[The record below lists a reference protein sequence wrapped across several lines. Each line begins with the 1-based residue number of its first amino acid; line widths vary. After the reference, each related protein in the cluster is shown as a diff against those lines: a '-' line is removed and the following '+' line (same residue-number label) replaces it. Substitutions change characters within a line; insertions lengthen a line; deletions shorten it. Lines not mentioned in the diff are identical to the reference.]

1 MQFRIL
7 GPLEV
12 VGSDGPVALG
22 GTKQRATLGFLLLQ
36 ANRVVA
42 TSQLLNAL
50 WGVDDAPTTGRKI
63 LQNAVYS
70 LRGILA
76 GGRAAGGESA
86 TLLTRPPG
94 YMMRVDPEQ
103 VDMYLFHKW
112 VRQGRE
118 KQAEGAVEQAAALLR
133 DALALW
139 RGPVLADLVEVGI
152 DWPELGALQSLR
164 LDAMEDYF
172 DAELACGRHST
183 VLAELETISQA
194 EPLRERSCA
203 QLMLALYRCGRQADA
218 LNAYSRVRSALVEEL
233 GLEPGRELQ
242 RFQRAILTQDPAL
255 SQTRTGAGDVLREM
269 AGEPVR
275 EPELVAASAPG
286 AREQARPR
294 RPAAPAAQTPRVTA
308 PASGNGGAAAV
319 RQPDVDR
326 RRVSVV
332 AVRTWMAPSLSTG
345 VREDR
350 DDLMDG
356 VTLVV
361 GEQIERFGGTVM
373 ASMGSVSLALFG
385 VHEPADDD
393 ARQAV
398 LAGLAIRDALDV
410 CDETGAGH
418 ARFSVHVS
426 VSMGQVLL
434 RRRGQTATPTVVG
447 GVLDESQ
454 SLLQGVPAGEVR
466 VNDAIRRAT
475 ENTIVY
481 HQADPPSAGWRAIGA
496 WSETPDGRP
505 GGQDR
510 GYELDVLH
518 GLVKRTRHR
527 SVPHL
532 ITVLGGP
539 GTGKSRML
547 GDFGHLIASQPEPTL
562 FLAGRAPTAP
572 HEDPLLAQAQTLA
585 AYCGVRPADDVV
597 VARAALAAK
606 VRALF
611 ADGPAAS
618 RHLAVLTPLIE
629 TVAGARAGAGAAE
642 DVLDAWCG
650 FFQEAARRVPLV
662 LCVDD
667 LHRADDA
674 VLRAVEELAESA
686 RSGSLVVIA
695 AASPDLLLRRPT
707 WAGGKSHAT
716 TVTLDPPARITTEQL
731 VEFLLSAAR
740 SERPKSPADTG
751 V

>member
-1 MQFRIL
+1 
-7 GPLEV
+7 
-12 VGSDGPVALG
+12 
-22 GTKQRATLGFLLLQ
+22 
-36 ANRVVA
+36 
-42 TSQLLNAL
+42 
-50 WGVDDAPTTGRKI
+50 
-63 LQNAVYS
+63 
-70 LRGILA
+70 
-76 GGRAAGGESA
+76 
-86 TLLTRPPG
+86 
-94 YMMRVDPEQ
+94 
-103 VDMYLFHKW
+103 
-112 VRQGRE
+112 
-118 KQAEGAVEQAAALLR
+118 
-133 DALALW
+133 
-139 RGPVLADLVEVGI
+139 
-152 DWPELGALQSLR
+152 
-164 LDAMEDYF
+164 
-172 DAELACGRHST
+172 
-183 VLAELETISQA
+183 
-194 EPLRERSCA
+194 
-203 QLMLALYRCGRQADA
+203 
-218 LNAYSRVRSALVEEL
+218 
-233 GLEPGRELQ
+233 
-242 RFQRAILTQDPAL
+242 
-255 SQTRTGAGDVLREM
+255 
-269 AGEPVR
+269 
-275 EPELVAASAPG
+275 
-286 AREQARPR
+286 
-294 RPAAPAAQTPRVTA
+294 
-308 PASGNGGAAAV
+308 
-319 RQPDVDR
+319 
-326 RRVSVV
+326 
-332 AVRTWMAPSLSTG
+332 
-345 VREDR
+345 
-350 DDLMDG
+350 MDG

-385 VHEPADDD
+385 LQEPGEDD

-410 CDETGAGH
+410 CDETDAGR

-434 RRRGQTATPTVVG
+434 RRRGQTGAPTVVG

-505 GGQDR
+505 GGTDR

-518 GLVKRTRHR
+518 GLVRRTRHR

-539 GTGKSRML
+539 GAGKSRL
-547 GDFGHLIASQPEPTL
+547 LADFGQLIASQPEPAL
-562 FLAGRAPTAP
+562 FLAGRTPRAP
-572 HEDPLLAQAQTLA
+572 HEHPLLAQARTLA
-585 AYCGVRPADDVV
+585 TYCGVRAGDDADK
-597 VARAALAAK
+597 ARAALAAK

-611 ADGPAAS
+611 GDGPVAS
-618 RHLAVLTPLIE
+618 RHLARLTPLIE
-629 TVAGARAGAGAAE
+629 TASGTPSRTGAVAE
-642 DVLDAWCG
+642 VLDAWCG

-662 LCVDD
+662 LCLDD

-740 SERPKSPADTG
+740 SERPKHPADTG